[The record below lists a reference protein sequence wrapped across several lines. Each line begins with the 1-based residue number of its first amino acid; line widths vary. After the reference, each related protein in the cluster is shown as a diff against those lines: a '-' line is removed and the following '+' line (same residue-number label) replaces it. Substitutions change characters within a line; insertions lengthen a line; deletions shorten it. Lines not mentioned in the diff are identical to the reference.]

1 MAATNK
7 QLLISESHGSS
18 NRCTPCRGKP
28 DQYDT
33 YSSHVSPRTP
43 SVRFL
48 RAVPVRDN
56 LSRVVNRV
64 GLMHYSREKCSR
76 PHLSARLSGLQDPP
90 HFLSQHSH
98 WSSALKPSTC
108 RRHSTRLTGP
118 ISPACDRYV
127 QYLLKGINPSVLNW
141 HRWGLPHRKPQN
153 SHSTL
158 PALPF

>member
-7 QLLISESHGSS
+7 QLLISESHGGS

-33 YSSHVSPRTP
+33 YASHVSPRTP

-64 GLMHYSREKCSR
+64 GLMHYSREKCS
-76 PHLSARLSGLQDPP
+76 
-90 HFLSQHSH
+90 
-98 WSSALKPSTC
+98 
-108 RRHSTRLTGP
+108 
-118 ISPACDRYV
+118 
-127 QYLLKGINPSVLNW
+127 
-141 HRWGLPHRKPQN
+141 
-153 SHSTL
+153 
-158 PALPF
+158 